1 MSVKFSVVEGIN
13 ADVNADFSISSA
25 LDISSQ
31 TAVKKT
37 LAVTTNHILIY
48 SDSAVYF
55 RFDLSSTTDTINT
68 SNDLILPAST
78 LISLRVPN
86 GLAPEDG
93 GPHFELEWGY
103 RALFDAKT
111 CPQGV
116 RLDSLSPM
124 RIVQ

>member
-31 TAVKKT
+31 TAVKKA
-37 LAVTTNHILIY
+37 LAVTTNHILVY

-93 GPHFELEWGY
+93 GSDEIVYFH
-103 RALFDAKT
+103 AKQVT
-111 CPQGV
+111 SASSKSF
-116 RLDSLSPM
+116 RL
-124 RIVQ
+124 VEC